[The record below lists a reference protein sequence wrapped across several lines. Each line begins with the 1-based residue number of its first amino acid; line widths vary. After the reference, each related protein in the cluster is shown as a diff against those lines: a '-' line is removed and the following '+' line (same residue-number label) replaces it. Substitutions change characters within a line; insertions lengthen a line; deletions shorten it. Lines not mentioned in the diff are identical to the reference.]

1 MNSGGVFSLATP
13 AARRTSRSATAVAI
27 PTTERSRRLPGS
39 GYAPQQY
46 QVPNVR
52 NGVNSG
58 ASHQRQP
65 AAHIRFSPKA

>member
-1 MNSGGVFSLATP
+1 MTYFAGLDVSVKEI
-13 AARRTSRSATAVAI
+13 AVAI
-27 PTTERSRRLPGS
+27 PTTERSRRLSGS